1 MEDATQVG
9 LLPTFLLPEESSKLN
24 FTCLNCINLVL
35 IKPLNALS
43 FLPKAIFLTLGWHII
58 DT

>member
-1 MEDATQVG
+1 MRQPGLASDFQRPAQLVHIIGVTQR
-9 LLPTFLLPEESSKLN
+9 
-24 FTCLNCINLVL
+24 LVL